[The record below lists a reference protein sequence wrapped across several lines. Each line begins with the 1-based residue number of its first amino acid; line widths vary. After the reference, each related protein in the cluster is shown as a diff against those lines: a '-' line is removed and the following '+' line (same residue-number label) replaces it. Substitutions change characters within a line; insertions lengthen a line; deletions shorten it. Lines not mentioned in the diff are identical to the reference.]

1 MTTISSSILGISPVS
16 ENTLQSINNFSIKN
30 QKYLMIICSR
40 NQIECSSLGGG
51 YFLNLDT
58 EAFMKKIEILKK
70 NNPYLIICRD
80 HCGPYTS
87 DKKSDNFQTEIENT
101 KKSLMTDIKNKFDL
115 IHIDTSYCGESKLE
129 ILKDLYNFSINNSL
143 KNQNVYFEFG
153 TTDHGEKFNEKSFFE
168 TFKIVKDLKNGI
180 FLTGSTGSLIKGIK
194 QTGNFSVKDCKKML
208 EIIKES
214 NFKIKDHNCDYLDSK
229 GILLRKHSGIKAFNI
244 GPQLAVIE
252 SQQVME
258 IANKFDLSQ
267 LTKKFFNEVI
277 KSKKWEKWCYENDTD
292 NSKFYST
299 SHYFFTNE
307 IYKEIFKKVSEKI
320 DIISLIEKRHFDI
333 LNSFYI

>member
-1 MTTISSSILGISPVS
+1 M
-16 ENTLQSINNFSIKN
+16 
-30 QKYLMIICSR
+30 
-40 NQIECSSLGGG
+40 
-51 YFLNLDT
+51 
-58 EAFMKKIEILKK
+58 
-70 NNPYLIICRD
+70 
-80 HCGPYTS
+80 
-87 DKKSDNFQTEIENT
+87 
-101 KKSLMTDIKNKFDL
+101 
-115 IHIDTSYCGESKLE
+115 
-129 ILKDLYNFSINNSL
+129 
-143 KNQNVYFEFG
+143 
-153 TTDHGEKFNEKSFFE
+153 
-168 TFKIVKDLKNGI
+168 
-180 FLTGSTGSLIKGIK
+180 
-194 QTGNFSVKDCKKML
+194 
-208 EIIKES
+208 
-214 NFKIKDHNCDYLDSK
+214 
-229 GILLRKHSGIKAFNI
+229 LRKHSGIKAFNI